1 MLQPHQCPVSHTN
14 SCNFGGVSD
23 TNAGKSEQK
32 ADCIQVIFFRDTI
45 PTVAL
50 QSPKTVAVSSVM
62 TSYLNFLEREIPLER
77 DIPVT
82 FRRYDYDH
90 QGGLQIVPEFDR
102 TPIGELPNP
111 FGPEVLYVFVEEN
124 DVEENDQDDDVDD
137 VDVDDDDND
146 DDNDVDDN
154 DVDDDDVDDDNNN
167 DDNNDD
173 DDDVDITALVAALA
187 ATAIAPGGA
196 FAVAGASGDGAS
208 GDGACGD
215 SALAAALTAAALA
228 PDTDVAGA
236 SGDGACGDFDGDGDA
251 GGSDSSDNSDSG
263 RQQSLAIPQPIQ
275 RKGIQNK
282 GGHDCYIIAR

>member
-1 MLQPHQCPVSHTN
+1 M
-14 SCNFGGVSD
+14 
-23 TNAGKSEQK
+23 
-32 ADCIQVIFFRDTI
+32 
-45 PTVAL
+45 
-50 QSPKTVAVSSVM
+50 
-62 TSYLNFLEREIPLER
+62 
-77 DIPVT
+77 
-82 FRRYDYDH
+82 
-90 QGGLQIVPEFDR
+90 
-102 TPIGELPNP
+102 
-111 FGPEVLYVFVEEN
+111 
-124 DVEENDQDDDVDD
+124 
-137 VDVDDDDND
+137 
-146 DDNDVDDN
+146 
-154 DVDDDDVDDDNNN
+154 DDDNNN

>member
-146 DDNDVDDN
+146 DDNDVDD
-154 DVDDDDVDDDNNN
+154 DDVDDDNNN